1 VEQPK
6 KKEKGGGE
14 GGAAIPMYWK
24 LQQWS
29 SHKAQNI
36 LFLILS
42 FIQVQLHVSGM
53 SEKNNHPRLLQEVK

>member
-1 VEQPK
+1 
-6 KKEKGGGE
+6 
-14 GGAAIPMYWK
+14 MYWK

-29 SHKAQNI
+29 NHKAQDI
-36 LFLILS
+36 PFLTLS